1 MPQDSNQKYY
11 EPMGN
16 RIVAVCIGGFIS
28 PVQPYELS
36 EDELR
41 EMNDD

>member
-1 MPQDSNQKYY
+1 MPENYSNQYH

-28 PVQPYELS
+28 PVQPYQLT

>member
-11 EPMGN
+11 EPMSN